1 MSVVKFETI
10 GEAVDRLVTVPMSN
24 WTILKGLPLIDLY
37 NAARKKGGMP
47 LTLKAAQ
54 KIKERVKPGDHIIFL
69 TGFVIPHFQKAE
81 TDGPLGAAALARALD
96 LAFGAVSFVFTE
108 EMLRDAVAHSFK
120 GIGLHVV
127 NWANY
132 NNTGRGRQVV
142 VEGFP
147 LEHEKAKSRAVEILD
162 TLKPSAVIAIERP
175 GWNEKRIH
183 HSGAGFDISHHTAK
197 ADYIFEEAHNRGIL
211 TIGIGDLGNE
221 MGMGYI
227 KDQVKEMVP
236 NGSHCLCGC
245 GGGIAASSE
254 PDLGIICNISNWGA
268 YGVVACLAALLGE
281 LDILHDSDTERLMLR
296 ESIRGG
302 QIDPVSGMF
311 RPYVDGESEN
321 INAYIIEMLRSIVTH
336 KVRENIFTKEY
347 RKVWIK
353 KEGDGK

>member
-147 LEHEKAKSRAVEILD
+147 LEHEKGRK
-162 TLKPSAVIAIERP
+162 
-175 GWNEKRIH
+175 
-183 HSGAGFDISHHTAK
+183 
-197 ADYIFEEAHNRGIL
+197 
-211 TIGIGDLGNE
+211 
-221 MGMGYI
+221 
-227 KDQVKEMVP
+227 
-236 NGSHCLCGC
+236 
-245 GGGIAASSE
+245 
-254 PDLGIICNISNWGA
+254 CN
-268 YGVVACLAALLGE
+268 
-281 LDILHDSDTERLMLR
+281 T
-296 ESIRGG
+296 
-302 QIDPVSGMF
+302 
-311 RPYVDGESEN
+311 
-321 INAYIIEMLRSIVTH
+321 T
-336 KVRENIFTKEY
+336 
-347 RKVWIK
+347 
-353 KEGDGK
+353 